1 MSLQYV
7 ATTWPDRRELAA
19 LASQARRVR
28 DAAYESVLLCSK
40 IVSGGPWAAQSLLKG
55 QVGATSPLSL
65 CKTDRSNTCKTNSK
79 PSSRWVWL
87 PQWQLAHSPQKK
99 NSSLSSPN
107 RSRLSPSTTA
117 NTSNVGFR
125 LVSQEQAAGRP
136 VPVSPRPFK
145 QGSRPC

>member
-7 ATTWPDRRELAA
+7 ATFRSNGRELAS
-19 LASQARRVR
+19 LASQ
-28 DAAYESVLLCSK
+28 DCEPHNGAYESPAVSFM
-40 IVSGGPWAAQSLLKG
+40 IASGGLRAAQSLFKG

-65 CKTDRSNTCKTNSK
+65 SETDRSILCKTNSK
-79 PSSRWVWL
+79 PSSRWALL
-87 PQWQLAHSPQKK
+87 PRWQPAHSPQKK
-99 NSSLSSPN
+99 STSLSSPS

-117 NTSNVGFR
+117 NTSNAGFR